1 MGAVPVS
8 DACARGPRSRVV
20 SLSAPVAPNIAA
32 GRKVRSLV
40 KFDTLVGDLKEM
52 LERFLWADPHT
63 HIDVDHLAAR
73 GLDDVLLYH
82 MHVSDLYAAGCPDAM
97 RVDEDRSADEA
108 HRRIERAL
116 PYLDKVRNTSTAW
129 GIRILLADLY
139 GWHEP
144 VTADNWRRLDSV
156 IAERAGDPGWPREI
170 LRRAGIGRTGTEL
183 FRRRDG
189 SCDDL
194 FDYALEWAFF
204 ARTQWGQ
211 PDIPLYELERAW
223 NQDAPSPPIP
233 VTFDRAAAPPPA
245 RVIRSVDDVQEAV
258 RHYVALIPYGRVPAT
273 AQHISTDMNYGLPD
287 DDAMNDALR
296 RRDAATDRERDLY
309 AGYILNQFLAELE
322 KRGDEIVFQFSLG
335 AESLPFESGS
345 RLRQRTCGQLAELV
359 ARYPRLRFMCFLS
372 SRHGNQ
378 SLCTLARELPNL
390 SLAGY
395 WWHNFFPGAIRQ
407 VMEERLDMLPMN
419 KQIGFFSDAY
429 CVDWAYAKRRMVGH
443 LLAQVLADKVT
454 LGQYTMDD
462 AARIAKGILQ
472 DSARH
477 LLGMRLPSVL

>member
-1 MGAVPVS
+1 MKI
-8 DACARGPRSRVV
+8 DA
-20 SLSAPVAPNIAA
+20 
-32 GRKVRSLV
+32 
-40 KFDTLVGDLKEM
+40 LVGDLKEM
-52 LERFLWADPHT
+52 LESFPWVDPHT
-63 HIDVDHLAAR
+63 HIDVAHLSAR
-73 GLDDVLLYH
+73 GLDDILLYH

-97 RVDEDRSADEA
+97 RVDEDRSTREA
-108 HRRIERAL
+108 HRRLERAL
-116 PYLDKVRNTSTAW
+116 PYLDKVANTSTAW
-129 GIRILLADLY
+129 GIRLILADLY

-144 VTADNWRRLDSV
+144 VTADNWRRLDAR
-156 IAERAGDPGWPREI
+156 IAERAVDRAWPREI

-183 FRRRDG
+183 YRGRDG

-223 NQDAPSPPIP
+223 NQEEPSPPIP
-233 VTFDRAAAPPPA
+233 VTFDRATTPPPA
-245 RVIRSVDDVQEAV
+245 RAIRSVDDVKEAI
-258 RHYVALIPYGRVPAT
+258 RHYCALIPYGRVLAT
-273 AQHISTDMNYGLPD
+273 AQHISTDMDYSLPD
-287 DDAMNDALR
+287 DDAMNSALR
-296 RRDAATDRERDLY
+296 LRDSATDHERDLY
-309 AGYILNQFLAELE
+309 ASYILNLFLAELE

-345 RLRQRTCGQLAELV
+345 RLRQRTIGQLAELV

-395 WWHNFFPGAIRQ
+395 WWHNFFPDAIRQ
-407 VMEERLDMLPMN
+407 VMGERLDMLPVN
-419 KQIGFFSDAY
+419 KQVGFFSDAY
-429 CVDWAYAKRRMVGH
+429 CVDWAYGKLQIVSR
-443 LLAQVLADKVT
+443 LLAHVLADKVA

-462 AARIAKGILQ
+462 AEKIARGILQ
-472 DSARH
+472 DSARL
-477 LLGMRLPSVL
+477 LLGMKLT